1 MVMEASERRTFQ
13 FFQLKLCKRGN
24 LFCRNGIQMENGLD
38 LGAEVPRIN
47 FFVAPLPR
55 DFMQQN
61 FIYLPALTNYFERVS
76 SSDECTLLKSL

>member
-1 MVMEASERRTFQ
+1 MIMEASERRTFQ

-47 FFVAPLPR
+47 FFVAPSHGTLCSKIS
-55 DFMQQN
+55 
-61 FIYLPALTNYFERVS
+61 FIYQHLLIIS
-76 SSDECTLLKSL
+76 SG